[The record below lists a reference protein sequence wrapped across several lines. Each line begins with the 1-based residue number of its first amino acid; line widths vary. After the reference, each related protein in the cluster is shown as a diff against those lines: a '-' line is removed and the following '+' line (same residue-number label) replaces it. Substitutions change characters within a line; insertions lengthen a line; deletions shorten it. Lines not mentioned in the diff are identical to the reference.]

1 MKFDA
6 NGTTFLLVCFKKTT
20 FMKTNRL
27 LQSMLVVFLITIGTP
42 VLATVNKNVTPA
54 TETPEQKLERF
65 NKRIEEI
72 KTMDKSTMSRSER
85 KALKREVREI
95 RDEVKALSGGVYI
108 SIGALLIVILL
119 LILLL

>member
-6 NGTTFLLVCFKKTT
+6 NGTTFLPVCLKKK
-20 FMKTNRL
+20 FMKTYRL
-27 LQSMLVVFLITIGTP
+27 LQSLLVVLLITVGTP
-42 VLATVNKNVTPA
+42 VLATGTENVIPA

-72 KTMDKSTMSRSER
+72 KTMDKSTMSRSEK
-85 KALKREVREI
+85 KALKKEVRQI
-95 RDEVKALSGGVYI
+95 RDEAKALSGGVYL
-108 SIGALLIVILL
+108 SIGALLVVILL